1 MQRAFSVWP
10 LLLVL
15 LGGAALAVCQW
26 LIFFYA
32 PVEAQ
37 LGLMQKVFYTHLPLA
52 WWALISFLVVFVA
65 SIVYLIRRSPA
76 ADRVCAAAAEVGVLL
91 AGLALVTGMIWARRS
106 WGVWWT
112 WDPRLTTTLV
122 MWFIYAGYLV
132 LRGLDLPPQRK
143 RMICAVVGVV
153 AFLDVP
159 LVFLSA
165 RLWRSIHPAV
175 FASKG
180 GGLEPEM
187 KLTAIA
193 CVAAMGLFWAGLVW
207 LRTRQL
213 GLRDRLDS
221 LRKTDFRSPVCPVR
235 RVRRDD
241 GRGCAAPGE
250 RTGGAVLR
258 PGSVSPVFN
267 GYKRDPRFQGVP
279 YGQQFPVAGG
289 GRCRRL
295 AGSGRVPGLHGL
307 CPASSGCPSAPD
319 GDPA

>member
-1 MQRAFSVWP
+1 MDR
-10 LLLVL
+10 
-15 LGGAALAVCQW
+15 
-26 LIFFYA
+26 
-32 PVEAQ
+32 
-37 LGLMQKVFYTHLPLA
+37 LPRK
-52 WWALISFLVVFVA
+52 SFLVAGDAANAV
-65 SIVYLIRRSPA
+65 LIA
-76 ADRVCAAAAEVGVLL
+76 GMGLWLL
-91 AGLALVTGMIWARRS
+91 NFS
-106 WGVWWT
+106 
-112 WDPRLTTTLV
+112 
-122 MWFIYAGYLV
+122 FSYAGYLV

-221 LRKTDFRSPVCPVR
+221 LRLQAED
-235 RVRRDD
+235 
-241 GRGCAAPGE
+241 
-250 RTGGAVLR
+250 
-258 PGSVSPVFN
+258 
-267 GYKRDPRFQGVP
+267 
-279 YGQQFPVAGG
+279 
-289 GRCRRL
+289 
-295 AGSGRVPGLHGL
+295 
-307 CPASSGCPSAPD
+307 
-319 GDPA
+319 